1 MTLRGKA
8 VFALLTSFLIGLS
21 SLSFATGVAT
31 PSART
36 GLNSDLIYFVMPDRY
51 KDGDPS
57 NNEAAK
63 GSGGGY
69 DPSNKAFWHGGDLK
83 GLTGTCTPGD
93 DGLARIKSLGFSA
106 VWVTPLVVQQ
116 ESTVHGSGYHGYW
129 GTDFLNVDP
138 HLGTKADLLAFASC
152 AKKLKLKLILDI
164 VTNHTG
170 NVIEYNGQSA
180 FIPIGQ
186 ENAKN
191 PAWLNDLSNYH
202 NVGDLNR
209 CWGEGSCVKLGD
221 FSSLDD
227 LATEKEVV
235 WRGWGDVYS
244 QWIKDLGL
252 SGFRVDTARHV
263 DDDFFKNWSPLVQK
277 TATDE
282 GIKGFTI
289 FGEVYQYNPIELM
302 PYVRVNKVQTLLD
315 FPFQAN
321 ATDFASGYG
330 NAAALKTFFLSD
342 DYYTTATS
350 SASNLVTFLGNHD
363 MGRVGLIIAG
373 KKVQPANQLLAR
385 TQLAHA
391 LMYLSRGIPAVYYG
405 DEVGMTGTDSGNDQ
419 LARQDMFATKV
430 DIWKN
435 EPRIGSGV
443 VGNGDSFA
451 LTKGNP
457 LAQYLTKLSAL
468 RSANPGLSNAVMQ
481 TRYAKNSLFVVSKK
495 DAKEN
500 REYVV
505 AFNNSAKAQ
514 KAEITSATSKGGWR
528 TLLGKTNVK
537 VSGAKISFSVP
548 ALTTVVLK
556 ANTKIDQTTMK
567 AGKISIKEDYLTGYS
582 HVRAAITTSDIL
594 SVEFSVRSTAKS
606 AWTSLGVDSSAPYG
620 VFMDPKEFAG
630 QNLEVRAI
638 ATNSKGATVGLPIA
652 KLVIPAS

>member
-1 MTLRGKA
+1 MTLSSKS
-8 VFALLTSFLIGLS
+8 VFALLTTTLLALS
-21 SLSFATGVAT
+21 SLSYASGIATT
-31 PSART
+31 NART

-57 NNEAAK
+57 NDDPANA
-63 GSGGGY
+63 GGF
-69 DPSNKAFWHGGDLK
+69 DPTNKAFWHGGDLK
-83 GLTGTCTPGD
+83 GLTGTCAPGD

-116 ESTVHGSGYHGYW
+116 GSTTNGSGYHGYW

-138 HLGTKADLLAFASC
+138 HLGTKADLFAFAAC

-170 NVIEYNGQSA
+170 NVIEYTGQNA
-180 FIPIGQ
+180 FIPTGL

-191 PAWLNDLSNYH
+191 PAWLNNLANYH
-202 NVGDLNR
+202 NVGDLNH
-209 CWGEGSCVKLGD
+209 CWGEGSCMKLGD
-221 FSSLDD
+221 FGSLDD
-227 LATEKEVV
+227 LATEEEEV
-235 WRGWGDVYS
+235 WRGWGEVYS
-244 QWIKDLGL
+244 QWIKEMGL

-277 TATDE
+277 AAADK

-289 FGEVYQYNPIELM
+289 FGEVYQSNPIELM
-302 PYVRVNKVQTLLD
+302 PYVRVNKIQTLLD
-315 FPFQAN
+315 FPFQSN

-330 NAAALKTFFLSD
+330 DAAALQTFFLSD

-350 SASNLVTFLGNHD
+350 SASNMVTFLGNHD

-373 KKVQPANQLLAR
+373 KKIQPPSQLLPR

-391 LMYLSRGIPAVYYG
+391 LMYFSRGIPTVYYG
-405 DEVGMTGTDSGNDQ
+405 DEVGMTGTDSGSDQ

-430 DIWKN
+430 DIWKT

-451 LTKGNP
+451 LTKMNP
-457 LAQYLTKLSAL
+457 IARYLTKLSAL
-468 RSANPGLSNAVMQ
+468 RSANPGLANAVMQ

-495 DAKEN
+495 DVKEN

-514 KAEITSATSKGGWR
+514 KVEISTATSKGGWK
-528 TLLGKTNVK
+528 TLLGKTTLRTT
-537 VSGAKISFSVP
+537 SAKLSFTVP
-548 ALTTVVLK
+548 ALTTIVLK
-556 ANTKIDQTTMK
+556 ANSKIDQTVMK
-567 AGKISIKEDYLTGYS
+567 AGKISIREDYLTGFS
-582 HVRAAITTSDIL
+582 HVRAGISTSDIL
-594 SVEFSVRSTAKS
+594 SIEFSVRSAPNS
-606 AWTSLGVDSSAPYG
+606 AWKSLGIDSNAPYSI
-620 VFMDPKEFAG
+620 FIDPKDFAG
-630 QNLEVRAI
+630 HNLEVRAI
-638 ATNSKGATVGLPIA
+638 ATNSKGATLGLPTA
-652 KLVIPAS
+652 RLTFPSS